1 MVPDLSTHFVM
12 FVRSSFSFSSQ
23 RMPYRPTENL
33 KSGIL
38 RIEWK
43 MRLFSAGLP
52 VFLVALWTF
61 LFIRQKTL
69 YFSSVERFQSFA
81 RMSRASTL
89 MPLATHLHVT
99 SASKQTRFCHLVLLK
114 RYDVDYE

>member
-12 FVRSSFSFSSQ
+12 FARSSFSFFSE
-23 RMPYRPTENL
+23 RMPYTENL
-33 KSGIL
+33 NSRIL

-43 MRLFSAGLP
+43 MRLLSAGLP

-61 LFIRQKTL
+61 LLLRQKTL

-89 MPLATHLHVT
+89 MPLATHLCNKRFKMNTSLPSCVT
-99 SASKQTRFCHLVLLK
+99 EKL
-114 RYDVDYE
+114 